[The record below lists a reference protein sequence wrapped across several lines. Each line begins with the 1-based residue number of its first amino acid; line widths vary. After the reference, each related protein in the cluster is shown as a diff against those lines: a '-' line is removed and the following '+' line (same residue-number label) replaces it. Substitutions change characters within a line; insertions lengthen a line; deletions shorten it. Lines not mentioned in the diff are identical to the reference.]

1 MFEIAQLL
9 QHKTSKYFQAS
20 PATKSNWNVSRVA
33 RDGIH
38 MMHLWSSWMPEQ
50 WSREQ
55 NPKRLRWA
63 ELVTH
68 WITNTLWISFESLA
82 FLTFHRFHRKSPSC
96 CDFSRVAISPTN
108 CQVIT
113 CAIIV
118 INTFTTFFLNNK
130 FESIKLHMKSSA
142 ASCTTFHSIAIWNL
156 YCAHT
161 TLNFSRRR

>member
-38 MMHLWSSWMPEQ
+38 MMHLWSLWMPEQ

-55 NPKRLRWA
+55 NPKRLRWT

-68 WITNTLWISFESLA
+68 CITNTLWISFESLA

-96 CDFSRVAISPTN
+96 CDFSQVKS

-118 INTFTTFFLNNK
+118 INTLRPFSSIINSNQLNYTWNHRQRAAPHFTRLQYEIFTARTPPWT
-130 FESIKLHMKSSA
+130 SA
-142 ASCTTFHSIAIWNL
+142 VADG
-156 YCAHT
+156 
-161 TLNFSRRR
+161 